1 MGGAWIHGS
10 PGSLGFPLSTG
21 FLGVAASIALPCS
34 APLGDRFQSEGRA
47 RTSGCASTSC
57 IRWTLS
63 GVDSLAVEAT
73 PPLGPSPLGWTFL
86 RWAGLHGLEGC
97 DCLAGQ
103 DQGRHLHRVA
113 LSVAVCIHMP
123 RSLCGF
129 CQCSRISPVGSQGP
143 SLAPGPSC
151 ALDGCLVLVAFWV
164 H

>member
-1 MGGAWIHGS
+1 MGGAWIYGS

-47 RTSGCASTSC
+47 RTSCCASTSC

-73 PPLGPSPLGWTFL
+73 PPLGPPPLGWTFL

-97 DCLAGQ
+97 DCLTGQ
-103 DQGRHLHRVA
+103 DQDVIFIGL
-113 LSVAVCIHMP
+113 LY
-123 RSLCGF
+123 
-129 CQCSRISPVGSQGP
+129 P
-143 SLAPGPSC
+143 SLFVCTCPALC
-151 ALDGCLVLVAFWV
+151 AAFV
-164 H
+164 NIIG